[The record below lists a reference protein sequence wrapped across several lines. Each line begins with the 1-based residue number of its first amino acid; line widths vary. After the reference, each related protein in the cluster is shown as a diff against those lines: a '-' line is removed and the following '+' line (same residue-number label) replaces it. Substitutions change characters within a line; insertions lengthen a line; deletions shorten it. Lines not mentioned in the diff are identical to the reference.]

1 MNRSEEQIRQAVLGR
16 NPLVYLISPEEERM
30 TGMLETIAHDT
41 LGEDCPV
48 YTWSCIKGLEL
59 SGASDETRTPAGA
72 LRAILAYSGKGF
84 FVMNDLPDFFGDSA
98 VVRGLRE
105 VYQALAGSGDKAV
118 FILSPKLTIPETLE
132 KEVYLIHVDPPD
144 ENELLAEVI
153 RLQNDYGS
161 APLPDETLSEV
172 AIALKGLTFNE
183 VGHIM
188 HRVFTSERTAR
199 AEILEQI
206 FIEKEMIVKKSG
218 YLEFVPP
225 RFRIEDMGGLGNLK
239 QWLVQRKKVF
249 SRDAVAA
256 GVPIPKGLLIMGIS
270 GCGKSL
276 AAKVVSS
283 LWDVPLF
290 RVDMNL
296 IFSGMYGS
304 PEEAFHHTLKTVES
318 VAPAILWI
326 DEIENGISAGDNS
339 TAVGTHIFSAFLT
352 WMQEKPP
359 LIFIVATANR
369 IQDLPAEIIRKG
381 RFDQVFFV
389 DLPNTKERQEI
400 WRIHLERHGS
410 DPEDFD
416 LEFLGVLSEGWNG
429 AEIEQA
435 VVSARVEA
443 YHDNRGTTMSDVN
456 RVAGGIVPLSK
467 TMEEQ
472 MKQIRS
478 WAFGRAT
485 PASQYGQRRK

>member
-1 MNRSEEQIRQAVLGR
+1 MLK
-16 NPLVYLISPEEERM
+16 
-30 TGMLETIAHDT
+30 MLETVARAT
-41 LGEDCPV
+41 LGDDAPV
-48 YTWSCIKGLEL
+48 YSWSCVRGLAL
-59 SGASDETRTPAGA
+59 PGATEDTREPAAA
-72 LRAILAYSGKGF
+72 LRAVLAHPGKGF
-84 FVMNDLPDFFGDSA
+84 FVMNDLPDFLDDPA

-105 VYQALAGSGDKAV
+105 AYLTLAGSGDKTV
-118 FILSPKLTIPETLE
+118 FVLSPKLVIPASLE
-132 KEVYLIHVDPPD
+132 KEIYLIHVDPPD
-144 ENELLAEVI
+144 ENELLDEVV
-153 RLQNDYGS
+153 RLQRAFES
-161 APLPDETLSEV
+161 EPLPDETLSEV
-172 AIALKGLTFNE
+172 AVALKGLTFNE

-188 HRVFTSERTAR
+188 HRVFTSGKTAR
-199 AEILEQI
+199 EEILEQI
-206 FIEKEMIVKKSG
+206 FIEKEMVVKKSG

-225 RFRIEDMGGLGNLK
+225 RFRLEDMGGLGNLK

-256 GVPIPKGLLIMGIS
+256 GVPIPKGLLIMGMS

-296 IFSGMYGS
+296 IFSGLYGS
-304 PEEAFHHTLKTVES
+304 PEAAFHHTLKTIEG

-326 DEIENGISAGDNS
+326 DEIENGISAGEGS

-389 DLPNTKERQEI
+389 DLPSSRERQEI
-400 WRIHLERHGS
+400 WRIHLARQEA
-410 DPEDFD
+410 DPEKFD

-435 VVSARVEA
+435 VLSARVEA
-443 YHDNRGTTMSDVN
+443 YHEDRQMTMSDVN
-456 RVAGGIVPLSK
+456 RVAGTIVPLSK

-485 PASQYGQRRK
+485 PASKYGQRRK